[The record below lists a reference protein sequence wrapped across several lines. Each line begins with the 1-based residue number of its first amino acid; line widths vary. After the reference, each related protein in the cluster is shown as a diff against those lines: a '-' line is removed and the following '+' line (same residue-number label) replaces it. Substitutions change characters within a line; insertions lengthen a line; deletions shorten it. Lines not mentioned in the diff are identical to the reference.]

1 MSIPRLELTAATLL
15 VKLVKYVRKMLNLE
29 STQAWLWT
37 DSMVS
42 LSWIT
47 NQPSKWKDFVRN
59 RVSVIQETEPLAK
72 WRYVAGNEN
81 PADCASRG
89 VTAKIL
95 SNHKLWWTGPPWLN
109 KDVYEW
115 PSTTFDPAQA
125 AKSELRIPQ
134 STCHILNFEPE
145 PEMLE
150 RFSTLSKLL
159 RVTAWCQK
167 FIAKTKQSIPTNCQ
181 SFLTPQD
188 LNSSLLLWV
197 KLIQK
202 HAFKNELA
210 RLQNNRPLE
219 KSNLISLNPFV
230 DNTGLMRVGG
240 RLEQSSLEYDS
251 KHPYILPKNSKF
263 SKLVI
268 DDAHLRTLHSGT
280 RCTLATVRQKFWVV
294 GGRPIVKREL
304 LKCVT
309 CARYRSQR
317 AQQLM
322 GQLPPTRTS
331 PSRPFLHSG
340 VDYAGPFVIKTW
352 HGKRA
357 KTYKGYIAVFICSA
371 TSAIHLELVSN
382 YSAEAFIA
390 AYKRFTS
397 RRGICATLTS
407 DCGTTFVGADKEL
420 KRLFSSSSA
429 ESGQLKSLL
438 ANDGTEWKF
447 NPPAA
452 PHFGGHWEAGVKS
465 VKYHLKRVM
474 KTHLLTYEEFST
486 VLVQIEAVLNS
497 RPLCQLTEDPDDLAI
512 LTPAHFLVGES
523 LTTIPEPNQENQ
535 PTSRL
540 TRWKLTRQMLESFWK
555 KWSREYLQ
563 QLQAIY
569 KWRFPSC
576 SIKLGSVVLVVDEQL
591 PPSKWP
597 LARVTELHP
606 GRDGLTRVAT
616 LRTSST
622 SLKRPI
628 VKLCPLP
635 IEVSD

>member
-1 MSIPRLELTAATLL
+1 
-15 VKLVKYVRKMLNLE
+15 
-29 STQAWLWT
+29 
-37 DSMVS
+37 
-42 LSWIT
+42 
-47 NQPSKWKDFVRN
+47 
-59 RVSVIQETEPLAK
+59 
-72 WRYVAGNEN
+72 
-81 PADCASRG
+81 
-89 VTAKIL
+89 
-95 SNHKLWWTGPPWLN
+95 
-109 KDVYEW
+109 
-115 PSTTFDPAQA
+115 
-125 AKSELRIPQ
+125 
-134 STCHILNFEPE
+134 
-145 PEMLE
+145 
-150 RFSTLSKLL
+150 
-159 RVTAWCQK
+159 
-167 FIAKTKQSIPTNCQ
+167 
-181 SFLTPQD
+181 
-188 LNSSLLLWV
+188 
-197 KLIQK
+197 
-202 HAFKNELA
+202 
-210 RLQNNRPLE
+210 
-219 KSNLISLNPFV
+219 
-230 DNTGLMRVGG
+230 
-240 RLEQSSLEYDS
+240 
-251 KHPYILPKNSKF
+251 
-263 SKLVI
+263 
-268 DDAHLRTLHSGT
+268 
-280 RCTLATVRQKFWVV
+280 
-294 GGRPIVKREL
+294 
-304 LKCVT
+304 
-309 CARYRSQR
+309 
-317 AQQLM
+317 M

-357 KTYKGYIAVFICSA
+357 KTYKGYIAVFICSS

-382 YSAEAFIA
+382 YSYYFIA

-452 PHFGGHWEAGVKS
+452 PHFGGHWEADVKS

-616 LRTSST
+616 LRTAST